1 MKYTNLKKLEINKV
15 YIFAF
20 EDNDKIYPIRAKVER
35 DDEYP
40 SKRNLVNPNDE
51 FNIFSLLYFVKDK
64 NNLNLLVFDNIEEA
78 KTWCK

>member
-1 MKYTNLKKLEINKV
+1 MKYTNLKKLEINKC

-20 EDNDKIYPIRAKVER
+20 DNNCKSCPIEAKVER

-40 SKRNLVNPNDE
+40 SKRILVNPNDE
-51 FNIFSLLYFVKDK
+51 FNVFSLLNFVKD
-64 NNLNLLVFDNIEEA
+64 NNHNLLVFDNIEEA